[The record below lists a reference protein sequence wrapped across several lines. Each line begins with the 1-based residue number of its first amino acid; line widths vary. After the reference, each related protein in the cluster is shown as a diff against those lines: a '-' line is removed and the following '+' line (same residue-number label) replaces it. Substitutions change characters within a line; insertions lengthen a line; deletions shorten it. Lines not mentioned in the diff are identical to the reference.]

1 MKKEQKSWSLNE
13 ICNNP
18 FKEKTLKFHYGRPK
32 KNQLMKINAKVK
44 GQQLTNENYTEYQIE
59 IITDYKTW
67 YIYKRYSEL
76 SELNQTLIK
85 TFPILDNY
93 FPPKRLLKNSKK
105 TIEERVKC
113 FNKYFHYI
121 FSNVDIYLSDAV
133 IDFINMNKEILG
145 LFLQKY
151 TMLKKNE
158 ENTPSLTSLKRSFH
172 RISNRERAKSMDE
185 DNYIC
190 SLSTNLNSK
199 ENLKE
204 HFKNTIIKN
213 YSGKVIMEKSSLED
227 NYDPDEL
234 DFANTNYFTSLFKYE
249 NSKHSSEELSKINET
264 GKKVVENFLKY
275 LSQDIDNKTEVVKS
289 FEKSL
294 KEGDNWKFL
303 STNEII
309 KLFVGVKSNN
319 DSNNNISNAITEEI
333 NKINCNTLSSSSS
346 SDIEE
351 DIIMEEGQIKEKH
364 HNKKITDLNGLFYHI
379 GNYEGENYLLSITCL
394 DLLVKLLDVQYNQQ
408 ADIYIRVF
416 KERKWTE
423 YQTLNLENIIKNKI
437 GGDKSVQ
444 NALKLLC
451 ILFSDK
457 SKEQYKQFLLK
468 DEQVI
473 KQFNTFYK
481 NNYD

>member
-18 FKEKTLKFHYGRPK
+18 FKEKTLKFHYARPK
-32 KNQLMKINAKVK
+32 QNKLMKINAKVK

-76 SELNQTLIK
+76 SELNQNLTK
-85 TFPILDNY
+85 TFPLLGAY

-105 TIEERVKC
+105 TIEERVKY
-113 FNKYFHYI
+113 FNRYFHYI
-121 FSNVDIYLSDAV
+121 FSNVDIFLSDEV
-133 IDFINMNKEILG
+133 IDFINMNKDILG
-145 LFLQKY
+145 LFLQKH

-172 RISNRERAKSMDE
+172 RISNKDRAKSMDGE
-185 DNYIC
+185 FNFC
-190 SLSTNLNSK
+190 TLSKNSK

-204 HFKNTIIKN
+204 HFKNFGLKN
-213 YSGKVIMEKSSLED
+213 YSEKAIIEKCILED
-227 NYDPDEL
+227 SYDIDDL

-249 NSKHSSEELSKINET
+249 NSKHSSEESSKINET

-289 FEKSL
+289 FEQSL
-294 KEGDNWKFL
+294 KEEDNWKYL

-309 KLFVGVKSNN
+309 KLYIGIQSNDN
-319 DSNNNISNAITEEI
+319 TNNRTNAITEEI
-333 NKINCNTLSSSSS
+333 NKINRNSLSSSSS

-351 DIIMEEGQIKEKH
+351 DIIMEEGKEKERH
-364 HNKKITDLNGLFYHI
+364 HNKKLTDLNGLFYHI

-394 DLLVKLLDVQYNQQ
+394 DLLVKLLDIQYNQQ
-408 ADIYIRVF
+408 ADIYVRVF
-416 KERKWTE
+416 KERKLAD
-423 YQTLNLENIIKNKI
+423 YQKLNLEGIIKNKI
-437 GGDKSVQ
+437 GGDKTVQ

-457 SKEQYKQFLLK
+457 NKEQYKQFLLK
-468 DEQVI
+468 DILVI
-473 KQFNTFYK
+473 RQFNTYYK
-481 NNYD
+481 NYFD

>member
-1 MKKEQKSWSLNE
+1 MRKEQKSWSLNE

-18 FKEKTLKFHYGRPK
+18 FKDNTLKFHYGRPK
-32 KNQLMKINAKVK
+32 QNKLMKINAKVK

-67 YIYKRYSEL
+67 TIYKRYSEL
-76 SELNQTLIK
+76 SELNQNLIK
-85 TFPILDNY
+85 NFPILNKY

-105 TIEERVKC
+105 TIEERVNY

-121 FSNVDIYLSDAV
+121 FSNADIFLSDPV
-133 IDFINMNKEILG
+133 IDFIDMNKDILG
-145 LFLQKY
+145 LFLQKH

-185 DNYIC
+185 DFNIC

-199 ENLKE
+199 ENLKD
-204 HFKNTIIKN
+204 HFKNMIIKN
-213 YSGKVIMEKSSLED
+213 YSGKAIIEKSSLED
-227 NYDPDEL
+227 GYDAEEL
-234 DFANTNYFTSLFKYE
+234 EYANTNYFTSLFKYE

-275 LSQDIDNKTEVVKS
+275 LSQDLDNKTEVVKS

-294 KEGDNWKFL
+294 KEEDNWKYL

-309 KLFVGVKSNN
+309 KLYIGVQSNN
-319 DSNNNISNAITEEI
+319 SNDNKTNAITEEI
-333 NKINCNTLSSSSS
+333 NKINCNSLSSSS

-351 DIIMEEGQIKEKH
+351 DIIMEEGKIKEKH
-364 HNKKITDLNGLFYHI
+364 HNKKVTDLKGLFYHI

-394 DLLVKLLDVQYNQQ
+394 DLLVKLLDIQYNQQ
-408 ADIYIRVF
+408 ADIYIKVF
-416 KERKWTE
+416 KERKLAD
-423 YQTLNLENIIKNKI
+423 YQSLNLENIIKNKI
-437 GGDKSVQ
+437 GGDKTVQ

-457 SKEQYKQFLLK
+457 SKEDYKPFLLK
-468 DEQVI
+468 DDQVI

-481 NNYD
+481 NNFD